1 MERFGRFIC
10 RNKYRV
16 IFLTLLLLI
25 PALFGIKATK
35 INYDV
40 LVYLPEDIDTMKGEK
55 ILTDDFNMGAFSL
68 TIVDHMEAKDILRLE
83 DNIRDID
90 GVNKVV
96 SLYDGLGIQVPVDVL
111 PTALKDK
118 VIKGDANLLFITF
131 DQSTSNQKTLDAVT
145 KIRTITKDNIK
156 VSGMSAT
163 VLDTM
168 NLSNQEITVYVAIAV
183 LLCIIILMI
192 SLDSY
197 FVPFLLLINIGIA
210 ILFNMGTNVF
220 LGNISYITKAIAS
233 ILQLGVTTDFS
244 IFLYHKYERAKA
256 TYKDKEVAMA
266 KALHETFV
274 SVIGSSLTTI
284 AGFLAL
290 CTMNLT
296 LGKDIGIVMAK
307 GVAFGVL
314 GVIVLFPCLLLVFDK
329 VIEKTTHKVFLPE
342 FKGIKNFVIAHYKA
356 IFIIFLLAII
366 PAWYGNNHTK
376 VYYNLDKTL
385 PSDLASSIANQE
397 LKSKFKIVSPEIL
410 MIDKNLSNEDVS
422 EMLNRIE
429 KVKGIDLT
437 LSFSKLSDLGINEA
451 LLSNNT
457 RQMFE
462 NDHYQLA
469 LINSQYSIAS
479 DSLNKQIDQVNKIV
493 KEYDT
498 HAIVAGEGP
507 LMKNL
512 VTISDEDFKNVT
524 VASTLVIFIIM
535 IFVLRSLS
543 LPILLVAGI
552 ELAIFINMGIPF
564 YTGTIIPFI
573 ASIVIGTIQLGATI
587 DYAILM
593 TTKYLEQRV
602 NGQRKIEAMH
612 VALDQSMNS
621 ILVSGMCFFAATF
634 GVGVYSKLEMIS
646 SLCTLI
652 SRGAIISMVV
662 VIVILP
668 SLLLTFDKIITK
680 TTFGFKK
687 KERI

>member
-210 ILFNMGTNVF
+210 IIFNMGTNVF

-462 NDHYQLA
+462 NDRYQLA

-479 DSLNKQIDQVNKIV
+479 DPLNKQIDQVNKIV

-593 TTKYLEQRV
+593 TTKYLEQRM

>member
-10 RNKYRV
+10 RNKYR
-16 IFLTLLLLI
+16 ILFLTLVLLI
-25 PALFGIKATK
+25 PALIGIKATK

-145 KIRTITKDNIK
+145 KIREITKDNIK

-256 TYKDKEVAMA
+256 TYKDKDVAMA

-314 GVIVLFPCLLLVFDK
+314 GVIVLFPCLLLIFDK

-479 DSLNKQIDQVNKIV
+479 DPLNKQIDQVNKIV
-493 KEYDT
+493 KEYDN

-543 LPILLVAGI
+543 LPFLLVAGI

-564 YTGTIIPFI
+564 YTGSIIPFI

-602 NGQRKIEAMH
+602 NGQAKIEAMH